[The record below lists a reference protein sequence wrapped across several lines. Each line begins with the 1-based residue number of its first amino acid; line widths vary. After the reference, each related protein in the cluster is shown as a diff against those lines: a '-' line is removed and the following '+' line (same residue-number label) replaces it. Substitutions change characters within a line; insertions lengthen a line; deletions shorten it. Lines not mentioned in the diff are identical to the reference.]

1 VRVSR
6 TEGGDTNYAVAVQ
19 GSSALSPVPLNQAAA
34 QVAAMIRANPSC
46 FAAVN
51 NMVIEG
57 MPDKEIRL
65 GSTPYFLEKYR
76 LELIIGKAVK

>member
-1 VRVSR
+1 
-6 TEGGDTNYAVAVQ
+6 
-19 GSSALSPVPLNQAAA
+19 
-34 QVAAMIRANPSC
+34 MIRANPSC

-76 LELIIGKAVK
+76 MELIIGKAVK